1 VDAGLYRSR
10 GRCPVADPH
19 WPGAYPRLPTVP
31 PMRIAHVTDFYLPR
45 LGGIEMHVHDLA
57 ARQRAAGH
65 EVEILTST
73 PAGPTPAGPTPA
85 GQANVPVL
93 RVTEAF
99 RRPAALHPGA
109 PRLAGELLRPGR
121 YDAVHVHAGVLSP
134 LAFASVA
141 AAVRAGLPVVVTLH
155 SFLTRWEQAFRA
167 LDAAVGFSAWPVQ
180 WSAVSDVA
188 AAPVRRLV
196 GRPVLVLPN
205 GIDPADWTLRPAPR
219 RPDQVL
225 VVGVMRLAPRKRPLP
240 LLRMLRR
247 VRRLLPASV
256 DLRAVI
262 VGEGRQRPTLE
273 RFLWQFRM
281 ADWVQ
286 LPGRLSRAEIRQVFR
301 RADLF
306 VAPAVLESFG
316 IAALEARCSGLPV
329 VGRTGSGLASFVEDG
344 RDGLL
349 VSSDA
354 AMTRSLARLA
364 ADPAERA
371 RLAAH
376 CHRAPSGV
384 DWHSVLRRT
393 AAAYDSAAA
402 MIPPVAANSGLGPVG
417 AAG

>member
-1 VDAGLYRSR
+1 
-10 GRCPVADPH
+10 
-19 WPGAYPRLPTVP
+19 
-31 PMRIAHVTDFYLPR
+31 
-45 LGGIEMHVHDLA
+45 VHDLA
-57 ARQRAAGH
+57 TRQRAAGH
-65 EVEILTST
+65 DVEVLTST
-73 PAGPTPAGPTPA
+73 PAGPARPDRAD
-85 GQANVPVL
+85 VPVL

-109 PRLAGELLRPGR
+109 PRLARDLIRPGR
-121 YDAVHVHAGVLSP
+121 YDAVHVHCGVLSP

-141 AAVRAGLPVVVTLH
+141 AAVGAGVPVVVTLH

-180 WSAVSDVA
+180 WTAVSDVA

-205 GIDPADWTLRPAPR
+205 GIDPAEWSLHPAPR
-219 RPDQVL
+219 RTDEVL

-262 VGEGRQRPTLE
+262 VGEGRQRPALE
-273 RFLWQFRM
+273 RYLWQFRM
-281 ADWVQ
+281 RDWVH
-286 LPGRLSRAEIRQVFR
+286 LPGRLSRTEIRQVFQ

-329 VGRTGSGLASFVEDG
+329 VGRAGSGLAEFVEHG

-349 VSSDA
+349 ATSDGDMA
-354 AMTRSLARLA
+354 RSLARLA
-364 ADPAERA
+364 ADPQERA
-371 RLAAH
+371 RMAAH
-376 CHRAPSGV
+376 SRRPPSDV
-384 DWHSVLRRT
+384 DWVSVLRRT
-393 AAAYDSAAA
+393 AAAYGAAA
-402 MIPPVAANSGLGPVG
+402 ELARPAAAITGLGTVG